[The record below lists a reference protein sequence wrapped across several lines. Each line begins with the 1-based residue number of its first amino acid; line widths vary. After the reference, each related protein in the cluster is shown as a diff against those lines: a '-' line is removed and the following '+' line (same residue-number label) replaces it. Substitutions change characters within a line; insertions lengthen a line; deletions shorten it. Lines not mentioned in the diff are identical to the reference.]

1 MYLNGWLSN
10 PFLSLK
16 EEWILFF
23 LLLSIYYLSLSLVVV
38 VVLLLSFFFF
48 LPENEEEEFKLF
60 AGAYHEHHMFL
71 FFFFNNNNIQI
82 QGEEHVPSSS
92 SVQIYILP
100 VILTWT
106 KSKFQKNEFY
116 NLIDDLL
123 LARHVKETFISFPST
138 SGLVNTK
145 NKLYSYVNT
154 YRS

>member
-16 EEWILFF
+16 EEWILF
-23 LLLSIYYLSLSLVVV
+23 LLLSIIFLSLV

-48 LPENEEEEFKLF
+48 LENEEEEFKLF

-82 QGEEHVPSSS
+82 QGEEHVPSS

-154 YRS
+154 

>member
-1 MYLNGWLSN
+1 MGGYQTHSFPWRKNGFFFFFFYL
-10 PFLSLK
+10 F
-16 EEWILFF
+16 IIF
-23 LLLSIYYLSLSLVVV
+23 LSLSL
-38 VVLLLSFFFF
+38 LLLFFFFLSFFF

-138 SGLVNTK
+138 SFSK
-145 NKLYSYVNT
+145 YKKQII
-154 YRS
+154 

>member
-92 SVQIYILP
+92 VQIYILP

-145 NKLYSYVNT
+145 KQII
-154 YRS
+154 

>member
-1 MYLNGWLSN
+1 
-10 PFLSLK
+10 
-16 EEWILFF
+16 
-23 LLLSIYYLSLSLVVV
+23 
-38 VVLLLSFFFF
+38 
-48 LPENEEEEFKLF
+48 
-60 AGAYHEHHMFL
+60 MFL